1 MTGALPSTVGGP
13 FRVVVAGAGVAGLAC
28 VHRLLAL
35 ARERGLPL
43 RLTVL
48 EAASRPGGVIIT
60 DRVDGCVIEGGPDC
74 FVSDKPWGLDLCR
87 RAGLADEIVGTA
99 TSHRRSFVYMRG
111 RLLPIPEGYQL
122 LAPSRMLPFTMTP
135 ILSLRGKLRAAC
147 DLVLPRGPRVPDESL
162 ASFVR
167 RRFGQETLER
177 LAQPLLAGIY
187 NADPE
192 RLSLRA
198 TMPRFLE
205 LEQKHRSV
213 ILGLLRD
220 RRRSPAAAS
229 TGVSG
234 ARYPLFVTLR
244 AGLQT
249 LTDRLAASLPPGS
262 LRLGSTMAR
271 LEPLAD
277 ATGREAIAGPAGPAR
292 GASRWRVST
301 YQGETFEAGAAIL
314 ALPACA
320 AAPLVRP
327 FDERLAHLLTAVP
340 YGSAATV
347 SLVYRRTDVA
357 HPLDGFG
364 FVVPRCENRRLVACS
379 FSSVKFPGR
388 APGDKVLLRAF
399 LDGKTSEGADPAR
412 LERIV
417 RDELRDILGI
427 ASAPL
432 LVRSYVFARAMAQYE
447 VGHLERVQAVE
458 ERLARHAGLSLAGN
472 GLRGVGLPDCVRSGE
487 LAADS
492 VLATAGV
499 VSLVR

>member
-48 EAASRPGGVIIT
+48 EAESRPGGVIIT

-122 LAPSRMLPFTMTP
+122 LAPRRMLPFTMTP

-198 TMPRFLE
+198 TMPRFPE
-205 LEQKHRSV
+205 LERRHRSV
-213 ILGLLRD
+213 ILGLLRG
-220 RRRSPAAAS
+220 RRGAPAAARS
-229 TGVSG
+229 GVSG
-234 ARYPLFVTLR
+234 ARYSIFVTLR
-244 AGLQT
+244 MGLQT
-249 LTDRLAASLPPGS
+249 LTDRLAAALPRSAWPTAAPTFPTRSTVSGSWCPGA
-262 LRLGSTMAR
+262 RTGGSS
-271 LEPLAD
+271 
-277 ATGREAIAGPAGPAR
+277 PAR
-292 GASRWRVST
+292 SRASSSRDGPPRTGS
-301 YQGETFEAGAAIL
+301 
-314 ALPACA
+314 CC
-320 AAPLVRP
+320 APLSTEKSQRGRG
-327 FDERLAHLLTAVP
+327 RLPRADRA
-340 YGSAATV
+340 
-347 SLVYRRTDVA
+347 RRA
-357 HPLDGFG
+357 
-364 FVVPRCENRRLVACS
+364 
-379 FSSVKFPGR
+379 
-388 APGDKVLLRAF
+388 
-399 LDGKTSEGADPAR
+399 
-412 LERIV
+412 
-417 RDELRDILGI
+417 
-427 ASAPL
+427 
-432 LVRSYVFARAMAQYE
+432 
-447 VGHLERVQAVE
+447 
-458 ERLARHAGLSLAGN
+458 ARHS
-472 GLRGVGLPDCVRSGE
+472 
-487 LAADS
+487 
-492 VLATAGV
+492 
-499 VSLVR
+499 

>member
-1 MTGALPSTVGGP
+1 MSGVLPSTAGGP

-28 VHRLLAL
+28 AHRLLAL

-48 EAASRPGGVIIT
+48 ESASRPGGVIIT
-60 DRVDGCVIEGGPDC
+60 DRVDGCIIEGGPDC

-87 RAGLADEIVGTA
+87 RAGLADDIVGTG
-99 TSHRRSFVYMRG
+99 TSHRRSFVYARG

-122 LAPSRMLPFTMTP
+122 IAPGRLMPFTTTP

-147 DLVLPRGPRVPDESL
+147 DLVLPRGPRVADESL
-162 ASFVR
+162 ASFTR

-205 LEQKHRSV
+205 LERKHRSV
-213 ILGLLRD
+213 ILGLLREN
-220 RRRSPAAAS
+220 RRAPAAAS
-229 TGVSG
+229 SGVSG

-249 LTDRLAASLPPGS
+249 LTDGLAASLPAGS
-262 LRLGSTMAR
+262 LRLGTTMAR
-271 LEPLAD
+271 LEPMAKASEREPAAD
-277 ATGREAIAGPAGPAR
+277 PTGPAR

-301 YQGETFEAGAAIL
+301 CQGETFEADAAVL

-320 AAPLVRP
+320 AAPLLRP
-327 FDERLAHLLTAVP
+327 FDERLADLLAAVP
-340 YGSAATV
+340 YGTAATV
-347 SLVYRRTDVA
+347 SLAYRRADVA

-364 FVVPRCENRRLVACS
+364 FVVPRDRK
-379 FSSVKFPGR
+379 SV
-388 APGDKVLLRAF
+388 V
-399 LDGKTSEGADPAR
+399 
-412 LERIV
+412 
-417 RDELRDILGI
+417 
-427 ASAPL
+427 
-432 LVRSYVFARAMAQYE
+432 
-447 VGHLERVQAVE
+447 
-458 ERLARHAGLSLAGN
+458 
-472 GLRGVGLPDCVRSGE
+472 
-487 LAADS
+487 
-492 VLATAGV
+492 
-499 VSLVR
+499 

>member
-1 MTGALPSTVGGP
+1 MRP
-13 FRVVVAGAGVAGLAC
+13 FRVVVAGAGVGGLAC
-28 VHRLLAL
+28 
-35 ARERGLPL
+35 ARRILTPAGERDRPID
-43 RLTVL
+43 LTVL
-48 EAASRPGGVIIT
+48 EAAPRPGGVIVT
-60 DRVDGCVIEGGPDC
+60 ERLDGCIIEGGPDC
-74 FVSDKPWGLDLCR
+74 FVSDKPWGIDLCR
-87 RAGLADEIVGTA
+87 GMGLAEEIVGTSTA
-99 TSHRRSFVYMRG
+99 HRRSFVYVRG

-122 LAPSRMLPFTMTP
+122 LAPGRLVPFATTP

-147 DLVLPRGPRVPDESL
+147 DLVLPRGPVVPDESL

-205 LEQKHRSV
+205 LERQSRSV
-213 ILGLLRD
+213 ILGLLQV
-220 RRRSPAAAS
+220 RRRAPAAAR

-234 ARYPLFVTLR
+234 ARYSLFVTLR
-244 AGLQT
+244 SGLQT
-249 LTDRLAASLPPGS
+249 LTDRLASGLPPGS
-262 LRLGSTMAR
+262 LRLGAKLAR
-271 LEPLAD
+271 LEEQPTAAD
-277 ATGREAIAGPAGPAR
+277 AR
-292 GASRWRVST
+292 GAARFKAST
-301 YQGETFEAGAAIL
+301 DRGDTFDADAVVL

-327 FDERLAHLLTAVP
+327 VDPPLAEVLAAVP
-340 YGSAATV
+340 YGGAATV
-347 SLVYRRTDVA
+347 SLAYRRTDVA

-364 FVVPRCENRRLVACS
+364 FVVPRSENRRLVACS

-388 APGDKVLLRAF
+388 APEDKVLLRAF
-399 LDGKTSEGADPAR
+399 LDGKTAARVDAAD

-427 ASAPL
+427 TAAPIL
-432 LVRSYVFARAMAQYE
+432 ARSYVYSSAMAQYE
-447 VGHLERVQAVE
+447 VGHLERVRE
-458 ERLARHAGLSLAGN
+458 LEGRLANHPGLFVAGN

-487 LAADS
+487 VAAEG
-492 VLATAGV
+492 VLAHARM
-499 VSLVR
+499 VSLTP

>member
-1 MTGALPSTVGGP
+1 MSGL
-13 FRVVVAGAGVAGLAC
+13 RVIVAGAGVGGLAC
-28 VHRLLAL
+28 AHRLVTLS
-35 ARERGLPL
+35 RERGIPL
-43 RLTVL
+43 DLTVL
-48 EAASRPGGVIIT
+48 EAAPRAGGVIVT

-87 RAGLADEIVGTA
+87 STGLADEIVGTSP
-99 TSHRRSFVYMRG
+99 THRRSFVYVRG
-111 RLLPIPEGYQL
+111 RLHPIPEGYQL
-122 LAPSRMLPFTMTP
+122 LAPSRMVPFATTP
-135 ILSLRGKLRAAC
+135 ILSLGGKLRAAC
-147 DLVLPRGPRVPDESL
+147 DLVLPRGPEVKDESL

-167 RRFGQETLER
+167 RRFGQETLEH

-205 LEQKHRSV
+205 LEREHRSV
-213 ILGLLRD
+213 ILGLLRG
-220 RRRSPAAAS
+220 RRRAPAAAR

-234 ARYPLFVTLR
+234 ARYSLFVTLKT
-244 AGLQT
+244 GLQT

-262 LRLGSTMAR
+262 LRLGAR
-271 LEPLAD
+271 LARLD
-277 ATGREAIAGPAGPAR
+277 AAPAAAAPA
-292 GASRWRVST
+292 AARWKAST
-301 YQGETFEAGAAIL
+301 YRGETFEADAVVL

-327 FDERLAHLLTAVP
+327 FDQPLADLLAGVP
-340 YGSAATV
+340 YGGAATV
-347 SLVYRRTDVA
+347 SLAYRRADVA

-364 FVVPRCENRRLVACS
+364 FVVPRSENRRLVACS

-388 APGDKVLLRAF
+388 APEDKVLLRAF
-399 LDGKTSEGADPAR
+399 LDGKTSEGAEPAR

-427 ASAPL
+427 TAAPL
-432 LVRSYVFARAMAQYE
+432 FVRSYVYTSAMAQYE
-447 VGHLERVQAVE
+447 VGHLEVAQAVD
-458 ERLARHAGLSLAGN
+458 ERLSRHGGLFVAGN
-472 GLRGVGLPDCVRSGE
+472 GLKGVGLPDCVHSGE
-487 LAADS
+487 VAADG
-492 VLATAGV
+492 VLAQAGM